1 MAQIRKLTLKTKLL
15 LYEYK
20 EIYPELSAEFIA
32 DLFHIELPSV
42 KKLFEEGEINVP
54 SKMNK

>member
-1 MAQIRKLTLKTKLL
+1 LTLKTKLL